1 MMMMYD
7 TSSCVVAQLASI
19 NDQQQRPA
27 GWLWREQTVKYQQVP
42 STNSKVS
49 TRTSKSFKVPPSTC
63 KNTKVQV
70 KVSSIGNIAVVDI
83 VDALY
88 QSTAHQG
95 HTALYLS
102 KYVSTKSQEM
112 YLFRIA

>member
-1 MMMMYD
+1 MYD

-42 STNSKVS
+42 SKNSKL
-49 TRTSKSFKVPPSTC
+49 
-63 KNTKVQV
+63 QV

-83 VDALY
+83 VDTVPINSSPRSYRPLPVKICF
-88 QSTAHQG
+88 HQKSRD
-95 HTALYLS
+95 LS
-102 KYVSTKSQEM
+102 VSYCLINSRRRYGM
-112 YLFRIA
+112 

>member
-27 GWLWREQTVKYQQVP
+27 GWLWRGQTVKYQQVP
-42 STNSKVS
+42 SKNS
-49 TRTSKSFKVPPSTC
+49 
-63 KNTKVQV
+63 KVQV
-70 KVSSIGNIAVVDI
+70 KVSSIGNIAVVDV
-83 VDALY
+83 VDTLY

-95 HTALYLS
+95 HSALYLS
-102 KYVSTKSQEM
+102 KYVSTKSQEI

>member
-27 GWLWREQTVKYQQVP
+27 GWLWREQTFKYQQVP
-42 STNSKVS
+42 SK
-49 TRTSKSFKVPPSTC
+49 KS
-63 KNTKVQV
+63 KVQV

-83 VDALY
+83 VDTLN

-95 HTALYLS
+95 HSALYLS
-102 KYVSTKSQEM
+102 QYVSTKSQEI
-112 YLFRIA
+112 YLFRSA